1 MNYAKEQEIREQTA
15 AVMVAWAQSCDPP
28 FTGDT
33 IEGYREAIGAAH
45 CIADEG
51 RLILHRW
58 VDAARRTGMSWAEI
72 GAVLGI
78 SKQAAQQRFRSAADV
93 DVDAAEEGTG
103 ETVVRL
109 GASAFNEMNIL
120 RQEGRKGNELVDVG
134 PMKLVFRRTPQAW
147 EYRRDLGI
155 ASFADLERQGWVL
168 AASWL
173 PFRYWKRPVAEA

>member
-1 MNYAKEQEIREQTA
+1 MNYIREQDIRDQTA

-28 FTGDT
+28 FTGET
-33 IEGYREAIGAAH
+33 IDGYREAISAAH

-78 SKQAAQQRFRSAADV
+78 SKQAAQQRFRPAADLEEFGV
-93 DVDAAEEGTG
+93 DEG
-103 ETVVRL
+103 EIVVRS
-109 GASAFNEMNIL
+109 GATAFNEMTIL
-120 RQEGRKGNELVDVG
+120 REEGRKGNELIGVG
-134 PMKLVFRRTPQAW
+134 PLVLRFRRTPQIW
-147 EYRRDLGI
+147 EYRRDIGL
-155 ASFADLERQGWVL
+155 ASFVDLERQGWTL

-173 PFRYWKRPVAEA
+173 PFRYWKRPVAAD

>member
-1 MNYAKEQEIREQTA
+1 MNHAKEQEIRDQTA
-15 AVMVAWAQSCDPP
+15 AVMIAWAQGCEPP

-33 IEGYREAIGAAH
+33 PEGYREAIAAAH

-93 DVDAAEEGTG
+93 DEFGDDEG
-103 ETVVRL
+103 EIVVRS
-109 GASAFNEMNIL
+109 GATSFNEMSIL
-120 RQEGRKGNELVDVG
+120 SEEGRRGNELVGVG
-134 PMKLVFRRTPQAW
+134 PLVLKFRRTSQVW
-147 EYRRDLGI
+147 EYRRDIGI
-155 ASFADLERQGWVL
+155 ASFADLERQGWTL

-173 PFRYWKRPVAEA
+173 PFRYWKRPVAED

>member
-1 MNYAKEQEIREQTA
+1 MNPAQEHAIRERTA
-15 AVMVAWAQSCDPP
+15 AVMIDWARECDPP
-28 FTGDT
+28 FTGDVPDS
-33 IEGYREAIGAAH
+33 YRDAITAAH

-78 SKQAAQQRFRSAADV
+78 SKQAAQQRFRAAGEAPETD
-93 DVDAAEEGTG
+93 EEAGG
-103 ETVVRL
+103 TVVRL
-109 GASAFNEMNIL
+109 GATAFNEMSIL
-120 RQEGRKGNELVDVG
+120 REEGRKGNELVGVG
-134 PMKLVFRRTPQAW
+134 PMRLMFRHTDHAW

-173 PFRYWKRPVAEA
+173 PFRYWKRPAG